1 MGFRNYTISLCYR
14 RIPFSR
20 FPTYSLIRSGKNKRE
35 LFEKI
40 MKEKVKIPETVQISK
55 ECNAL
60 IKAILNKNPE
70 ERIKIYQIYSH
81 PWVEKQM

>member
-1 MGFRNYTISLCYR
+1 
-14 RIPFSR
+14 
-20 FPTYSLIRSGKNKRE
+20 
-35 LFEKI
+35 